1 MHYRKRSTRKM
12 KSRRKYGQKRKD
24 KRLNTFRIARGG
36 IRM

>member
-1 MHYRKRSTRKM
+1 MYKRRMKRKT
-12 KSRRKYGQKRKD
+12 RRKYGQKRKD